1 MNQHGFWV
9 VNASTVLRGLI
20 FKCVQYR
27 ECQRKAGA
35 HKMADL
41 SKERLCK
48 NPPFTHCVVDI
59 FGPFM
64 VKVQKSDLKCHVV
77 IFNCMASH
85 TVQIQVTC
93 PLDADSFIQALRHFI
108 ARCGNFQT
116 LWSDNE
122 SNFIRAERKL
132 WKTSLEKVQSKVK
145 DFL

>member
-27 ECQRKAGA
+27 EFQGKVGT

-41 SKERLCK
+41 PKERFCK
-48 NPPFTHCVVDI
+48 NPPFTHCVVNI

-64 VKVQKSDLKCHVV
+64 VKVQKSDLKCHGV

-93 PLDADSFIQALRHFI
+93 PLDADSFIPHLSLIYPSTKTF
-108 ARCGNFQT
+108 RCKVWKFSDT
-116 LWSDNE
+116 L
-122 SNFIRAERKL
+122 
-132 WKTSLEKVQSKVK
+132 V
-145 DFL
+145 